1 MGPTEFLCQHVACVS
16 GERPKLKL
24 GREEVKWVVPCWQP
38 TGYGPV
44 HPIKLT
50 EPRTGAHR
58 PVALACAE
66 VGRCLR
72 DAAAP
77 RKRDVSSRCFIFGN
91 PLIPPVGRCDGGTT
105 GAWASESH
113 CGRALYR
120 ASTAKVAATRSVTV
134 AASRPADRSGS
145 DIAHLSLSRAAP
157 SARLSSVN
165 SCVTLTLFVGG
176 FRTMAE
182 TIRSGGSGERVLQKL
197 IERRV
202 EVFYSHAKQPRF
214 QTSAQPSP
222 PVSLRAPR
230 SKQYHSPAG
239 SASAGVGSPSRWLRS
254 MTCSFDAE
262 RSFNSYARHLAM
274 NSTGV
279 IAPTAARTW
288 TRTGIADR
296 SRVRMT
302 RRRSSMHHSPFP
314 SCSGHHTVTSCDVQ
328 ARLRRPRLGPPS
340 VVASTTV
347 IAWPHR

>member
-1 MGPTEFLCQHVACVS
+1 MGC
-16 GERPKLKL
+16 
-24 GREEVKWVVPCWQP
+24 
-38 TGYGPV
+38 PV
-44 HPIKLT
+44 LAAHRLRSSSPDQT
-50 EPRTGAHR
+50 HRTRTGAHHT
-58 PVALACAE
+58 VALACAE

-77 RKRDVSSRCFIFGN
+77 GKRDRDEYPVQQMFHLRESPHPTRR
-91 PLIPPVGRCDGGTT
+91 PLRWRHHGPHGHQRATAGAHCTGQAPRRSPP
-105 GAWASESH
+105 
-113 CGRALYR
+113 RAP
-120 ASTAKVAATRSVTV
+120 SPS
-134 AASRPADRSGS
+134 AASR
-145 DIAHLSLSRAAP
+145 
-157 SARLSSVN
+157 SV
-165 SCVTLTLFVGG
+165 
-176 FRTMAE
+176 
-182 TIRSGGSGERVLQKL
+182 
-197 IERRV
+197 RRPL
-202 EVFYSHAKQPRF
+202 YSHAKQPRF

-239 SASAGVGSPSRWLRS
+239 SASAGVGSPSKWLRP

-302 RRRSSMHHSPFP
+302 RRRSSMHHSPIP

-328 ARLRRPRLGPPS
+328 ARLRRPRLVGPPS